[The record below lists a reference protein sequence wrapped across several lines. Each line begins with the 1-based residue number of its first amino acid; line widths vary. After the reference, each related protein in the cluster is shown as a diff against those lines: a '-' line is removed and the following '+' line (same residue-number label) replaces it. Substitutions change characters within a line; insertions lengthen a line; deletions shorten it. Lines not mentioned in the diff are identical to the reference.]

1 MAYEVAFKPSAFRS
15 LANLPKPAQKRIL
28 VKIESLAE
36 KPFPPGVKKL
46 KGEEDLYRIRAGD
59 YRVIYQVQSEL
70 LLVLVV
76 RIGHRKEIYQ

>member
-15 LANLPKPAQKRIL
+15 LANFPIAAQKRIL

-36 KPFPPGVKKL
+36 NPFPPGVKKL
-46 KGEEDLYRIRAGD
+46 RGDENLYRIRVGD
-59 YRVIYQVQSEL
+59 YRVICQVQSEL
-70 LLVLVV
+70 LLVLVL